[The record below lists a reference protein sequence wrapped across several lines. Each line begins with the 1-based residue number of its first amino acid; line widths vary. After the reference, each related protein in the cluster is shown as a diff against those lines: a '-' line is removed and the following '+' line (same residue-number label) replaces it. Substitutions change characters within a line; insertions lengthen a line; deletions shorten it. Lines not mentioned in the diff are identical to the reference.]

1 MKKAFRDIKRGVN
14 KKVLKV
20 PSIEQKVLDATS
32 NESWGPHGTHLAD
45 IAQASRNY
53 HEHQIIMS
61 VIWKRLNDTGK
72 NWRHVFKA
80 LTVLEY
86 LVANGSERVVED
98 VREHAYHIS
107 NLSSFQYIDSSG
119 RDQGSNVRQK
129 SQSLV
134 ALVNDKEKIQEAR
147 EKAAASRLRQTPGD
161 DRYEGQYGDKDEDHN
176 GYGRE
181 RDWNNRDSYGRDGYG
196 DDEHQRKSHSVDGD
210 YGAKS
215 QSSDRDDG
223 HHSSRVSNGR
233 VEDGSPDGSRLETK
247 LSGQNL
253 EAPPSYEDAVT
264 EGETPPPPPPAVNH
278 QETVLSNN
286 SAPPVAATP
295 PLAVTT
301 PPLAATTPSVFP
313 DKETDGFDFFDPRA
327 APPAASSAASSAEVD
342 LFGSLSDSFASDV
355 LALVPSE
362 PHAPT
367 GPSPSQTFVA
377 VSPATQ
383 QYDDPFGDGPFRAVP
398 STDAFSAQQSTS
410 PFTELPLTVAQTT
423 VNDIGFGD
431 GFDDSVDILAGIL
444 PPTGPPTLPSQTIIQ
459 PQADQHSTETVFHSQ
474 PGQPK
479 QTPFSLNFSGPFGP
493 TMSQPSYPGPFD
505 QPTPQP
511 AFPVQGGYQSV
522 PSPSFP
528 AQGSQSVLPPDF
540 SAAHNQSVLPH
551 DFPAAHGG
559 QSMMQPN
566 FPETELPPG
575 FPAQSSQSVLPPDF
589 WSQGSQ
595 SMPPPSF
602 LATQSELPSSFL
614 AQSSQ
619 SVSSSGFPA
628 AQGGQSETSSG
639 FPTAQVG
646 QSELPSV
653 FPAQSGQS
661 LSSSGFPTAQG
672 GQSVSSSGFAATQGS
687 QSKLPSG
694 FPAQIGQSVPPPS
707 FLATQSSQSVSSSG
721 FPAAQS
727 GQSVLSSG
735 FPAAQGGHSGFPSG
749 FPAQSGQSVSPSGL
763 TVAQGGQSELS
774 GFPAQSSQSV
784 SPFGFPVAQGSQS
797 VLPPGFPAAQGGQSV
812 PPSGFPAS
820 QGGQSVLPPGYPA
833 AQGGQSVPPSG
844 FPASQGGQSVLPP
857 GYPAAQGGQS
867 DLPSGFP
874 AQGTQSVLPPGFTG
888 GQPVSQLGFT
898 GSQNASLGGN
908 QSGTISQAGFSPS
921 NGQTGKPNNNPYGSL
936 SPQGQPT
943 PAPTPQAVSISSFYQ
958 QSQLQ
963 SNTSLAMQPPSVT
976 ASTGALA
983 VVRQQPA
990 EEKFETKSTV
1000 WADTLNRGLVNLNIS
1015 GSKTNPLSDIGI
1027 DFEAIN
1033 RKEKRMEKPSKTPVT
1048 SNVAMGK
1055 AMGSGS
1061 GIGRAGAGALKAAPN
1076 PMVGSGMGM
1085 GAPGAPGYWSMGM
1098 NSMAQNM
1105 GIGMNSG
1112 QGFQMQP
1119 TPATGYLQPGSYNPM
1134 MGRGGGGYG
1143 QQPYGGY
1150 R

>member
-86 LVANGSERVVED
+86 LVANGSERVIED

-119 RDQGSNVRQK
+119 RDQGSNVRKK

-134 ALVNDKEKIQEAR
+134 ALVNDKEKLQEAR
-147 EKAAASRLRQTPGD
+147 EKAAASSRFRQTPGD

-181 RDWNNRDSYGRDGYG
+181 RDWNHRDSYGRDGYG

-253 EAPPSYEDAVT
+253 GAPPSYEDAVT
-264 EGETPPPPPPAVNH
+264 EGVTPLPPPPAVNH

-295 PLAVTT
+295 PLAVTI

-327 APPAASSAASSAEVD
+327 APPAASSAEVE

-367 GPSPSQTFVA
+367 SPSPSQTFVA
-377 VSPATQ
+377 VSPVTQ

-431 GFDDSVDILAGIL
+431 GFDESVDILAGIL

-459 PQADQHSTETVFHSQ
+459 SQPDQHSTETVFHSQ
-474 PGQPK
+474 IGQPN

-511 AFPVQGGYQSV
+511 AFPVQGGYQSL

-528 AQGSQSVLPPDF
+528 AQGTPIPQV
-540 SAAHNQSVLPH
+540 V
-551 DFPAAHGG
+551 
-559 QSMMQPN
+559 SM
-566 FPETELPPG
+566 
-575 FPAQSSQSVLPPDF
+575 
-589 WSQGSQ
+589 
-595 SMPPPSF
+595 
-602 LATQSELPSSFL
+602 
-614 AQSSQ
+614 
-619 SVSSSGFPA
+619 
-628 AQGGQSETSSG
+628 
-639 FPTAQVG
+639 
-646 QSELPSV
+646 
-653 FPAQSGQS
+653 
-661 LSSSGFPTAQG
+661 
-672 GQSVSSSGFAATQGS
+672 
-687 QSKLPSG
+687 
-694 FPAQIGQSVPPPS
+694 
-707 FLATQSSQSVSSSG
+707 
-721 FPAAQS
+721 
-727 GQSVLSSG
+727 
-735 FPAAQGGHSGFPSG
+735 
-749 FPAQSGQSVSPSGL
+749 
-763 TVAQGGQSELS
+763 
-774 GFPAQSSQSV
+774 
-784 SPFGFPVAQGSQS
+784 
-797 VLPPGFPAAQGGQSV
+797 
-812 PPSGFPAS
+812 
-820 QGGQSVLPPGYPA
+820 
-833 AQGGQSVPPSG
+833 
-844 FPASQGGQSVLPP
+844 
-857 GYPAAQGGQS
+857 
-867 DLPSGFP
+867 
-874 AQGTQSVLPPGFTG
+874 
-888 GQPVSQLGFT
+888 
-898 GSQNASLGGN
+898 
-908 QSGTISQAGFSPS
+908 
-921 NGQTGKPNNNPYGSL
+921 
-936 SPQGQPT
+936 
-943 PAPTPQAVSISSFYQ
+943 SIFYQ

-1033 RKEKRMEKPSKTPVT
+1033 RKEKRMEKPSKAPVT

-1061 GIGRAGAGALKAAPN
+1061 GIGRAGAGALKPAPN
-1076 PMVGSGMGM
+1076 PMVGSGMGT
-1085 GAPGAPGYWSMGM
+1085 GAPGYWSMGM

-1119 TPATGYLQPGSYNPM
+1119 TPATGYMQPGSYNPM